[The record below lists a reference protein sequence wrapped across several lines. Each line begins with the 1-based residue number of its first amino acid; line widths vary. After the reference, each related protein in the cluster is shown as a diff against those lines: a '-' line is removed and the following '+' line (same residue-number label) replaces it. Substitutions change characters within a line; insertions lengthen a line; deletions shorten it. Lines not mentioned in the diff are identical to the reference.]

1 MKTKHPHYCR
11 YALFFRIPLLWFF
24 IVVFTVSCN
33 KKELSRVEAADNVDL
48 SALRVNKPNIILV
61 MGDDIGYE
69 VPTVNGGQS
78 YETPNIDLL
87 ARKGMRFTQ
96 CHSSPFCAP
105 SRWMLLTG
113 KYNFRNFESYGILGT
128 DQRTIANM
136 LHDHGYTTAV
146 YGKWALDGGATS
158 IGIFGFDQYTIW
170 NPYKD
175 FEGDQ
180 RNKGSHYRDPQIYE
194 NGIFVADSLTK
205 DKYGDDIFTD
215 SLLNF
220 ISANKRNPFFAYFPM
235 TLCHIPFFPTPDDP
249 EFLTFKP
256 KDRTTLE
263 DTVWYPNMIK
273 YTDKLI
279 GKIVTHV
286 KNEGLANETAIIIVL
301 GDNGCPQ
308 GIRSYFNGTIIEGG
322 RQSHK
327 ENGTHVALFVYWPGR
342 VTGGTVND
350 DLIDFTDFLPTI
362 AGIAGVPLPTT
373 FGPLDG
379 ISFAPR
385 LLGEPG
391 TPREW
396 IFNHYQPF
404 PDIPG
409 SQLYRWVQN
418 KTYKLYD
425 TSSTKQGGRFYNI
438 AEDVNEEQPIP
449 RFMMTPEEKAIRNQ
463 FADVMA
469 SMHE

>member
-1 MKTKHPHYCR
+1 MAAGCHKKV
-11 YALFFRIPLLWFF
+11 LENIPISSEQSSDAGF
-24 IVVFTVSCN
+24 
-33 KKELSRVEAADNVDL
+33 
-48 SALRVNKPNIILV
+48 LRKPNIILI

-69 VPTVNGGQS
+69 VPAVNGGQS
-78 YETPNIDLL
+78 YETPNLDLI
-87 ARKGMRFTQ
+87 AKKGMRFTQ

-113 KYNFRNFESYGILGT
+113 KYNFRNFESYGIMDT
-128 DQRTIANM
+128 DERTIANM
-136 LHDHGYTTAV
+136 LHDNGYTTAV
-146 YGKWALDGGATS
+146 YGKWALDGGETS
-158 IGIFGFDQYTIW
+158 INIFGFDQYSIW

-180 RNKGSHYRDPQIYE
+180 RNKGPHYRDPQIYE
-194 NGIFVADSLTK
+194 NGKFVADSLTK

-220 ISANKRNPFFAYFPM
+220 ISAIKRNSFFAYHPM

-256 KDRTTLE
+256 GDRTSLE

-279 GKIVTHV
+279 GRIVEHV
-286 KNEGLANETAIIIVL
+286 KNEGLVNETAIIIVL

-308 GIRSYFNGTIIEGG
+308 GINSLFNGQVISGG

-327 ENGTHVALFVYWPGR
+327 ENGTHVALYVYWPGK
-342 VTGGTVND
+342 VAQGSVNN

-362 AGIAGVPLPTT
+362 AGIAGVPLPVT

-379 ISFAPR
+379 VSFAPR
-385 LLGEPG
+385 LFGEMG

-418 KTYKLYD
+418 STYKLYD

-438 AEDVNEEQPIP
+438 VTDVNEERPIP
-449 RFMMTPEEKAIRNQ
+449 RSYMTPEEKIIRNK

-469 SMHE
+469 IMYE